1 MESKQSSGNKG
12 SKIVYDGIE
21 AGKGCSE
28 KEKGW
33 GKRERRERERIKKGW
48 REKKGHEMEEGGF
61 SCLKEIEAQVI
72 WLTLIHLHLFLFS
85 LRYFLFPYFLLFSIF
100 YSLHFS
106 WRGGEQTMKRKKMRV
121 LISCVEI
128 SFGKNQTS
136 GDSLFLWI
144 HLHHRRSNHDI
155 RTVTKLSEERK
166 KWRIDRIMWEG
177 QRVKKV
183 GRRKRKKEQVNA
195 SWENIINE
203 RGALNWSRWKF

>member
-1 MESKQSSGNKG
+1 MSERNWSTSDLTYPDTSS
-12 SKIVYDGIE
+12 SLPLFTSVFFV
-21 AGKGCSE
+21 SL
-28 KEKGW
+28 
-33 GKRERRERERIKKGW
+33 
-48 REKKGHEMEEGGF
+48 F
-61 SCLKEIEAQVI
+61 SCFLYFSP
-72 WLTLIHLHLFLFS
+72 FLFTS
-85 LRYFLFPYFLLFSIF
+85 V
-100 YSLHFS
+100 S

-183 GRRKRKKEQVNA
+183 GRGRERKKKWMLVERILSTRGVLSIEADENFSREWISIIIVVNDK
-195 SWENIINE
+195 SGDTHIKPFLSCTTCKEGSE
-203 RGALNWSRWKF
+203 EGEG